1 MTLKLT
7 EAKLRQIVREEI
19 LESLNDGSMNPRG
32 LDLTPEEIMIQQK
45 LMGSPKGEKLLNDLA
60 KAVRAQLGPAAK
72 NPDAVGKLLDREA
85 SKVEAG
91 ELQEGDGMSDPARDY
106 LRQQRAYALGDR
118 KLGLSNAATAVAI
131 GGIGSLLLS
140 MADLSGVPFEDVLQ
154 CVKYL
159 VPVMFTGVAASE
171 IGDAIKA
178 TSRANDYTR
187 ILKGRAK
194 PVSAP
199 GKLELPRTKF

>member
-1 MTLKLT
+1 MSFRLS
-7 EAKLRQIVREEI
+7 ESKLRQIIREEI
-19 LESLNDGSMNPRG
+19 MESYVGEFNSYEM
-32 LDLTPEEIMIQQK
+32 TPEEVRIQQK
-45 LMGSPKGEKLLNDLA
+45 LMGSPQGEKLLNDLA

-72 NPDAVGKLLDREA
+72 NPVAVGKLLDREA
-85 SKVEAG
+85 SKVEA
-91 ELQEGDGMSDPARDY
+91 EALREGDGVSGPARDY

-140 MADLSGVPFEDVLQ
+140 MADFSGAPFEDVLQ
-154 CVKYL
+154 CLKHL
-159 VPVMFTGVAASE
+159 VPFMFAGVAATE

-178 TSRANDYTR
+178 TGRANDYTR

-194 PVSAP
+194 PAPVP
-199 GKLELPRTKF
+199 GKLEVPKIKF